1 MDNGIEITCG
11 KIQSWQVGACKH
23 DVCDGV
29 CMQGAG
35 CWSGAILVYQF
46 LEIEVSRILYILV

>member
-29 CMQGAG
+29 GLATLALCGETGVVWAQGV
-35 CWSGAILVYQF
+35 W
-46 LEIEVSRILYILV
+46 EVGPC